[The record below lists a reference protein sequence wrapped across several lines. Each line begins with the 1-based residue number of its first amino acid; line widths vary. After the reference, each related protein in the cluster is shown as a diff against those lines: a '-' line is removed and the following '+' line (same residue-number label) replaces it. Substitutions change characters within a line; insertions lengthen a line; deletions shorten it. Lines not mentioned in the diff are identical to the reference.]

1 MRRIISNC
9 ASALIEQ
16 FAHSTPNGK
25 QGFHESGMVIANLA
39 NVQDISGI
47 CSGFFCIYR
56 VPFVQIVK
64 KSPLALV
71 QAGICVRDERSE
83 VDRTEVA
90 VHQESVDGLELEFAG
105 FLGAEL
111 QREEDGSAVFEQEV
125 VAAVDEGGQQF
136 LGAVGV

>member
-1 MRRIISNC
+1 M
-9 ASALIEQ
+9 
-16 FAHSTPNGK
+16 
-25 QGFHESGMVIANLA
+25 
-39 NVQDISGI
+39 
-47 CSGFFCIYR
+47 
-56 VPFVQIVK
+56 PFVQIVK

-83 VDRTEVA
+83 VDRTEGA

-136 LGAVGV
+136 LCAVGV